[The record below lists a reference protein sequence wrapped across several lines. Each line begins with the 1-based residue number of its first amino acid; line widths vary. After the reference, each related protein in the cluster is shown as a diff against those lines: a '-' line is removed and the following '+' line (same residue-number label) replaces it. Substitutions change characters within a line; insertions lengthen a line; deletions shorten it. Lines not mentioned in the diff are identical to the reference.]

1 MSNTSTSDSLLNEL
15 MDIITNPLL
24 SRDDRQTRSHTLLQ
38 QDDIPVNSIRNGRTP
53 LTNAI
58 LFFQQNVVTQLLNR
72 EEIDVNLPDNFGS
85 TPLTVAVKLTV
96 TVAE

>member
-1 MSNTSTSDSLLNEL
+1 MSNTSTSDSLLNEF

-53 LTNAI
+53 LTNCHT
-58 LFFQQNVVTQLLNR
+58 FF
-72 EEIDVNLPDNFGS
+72 S
-85 TPLTVAVKLTV
+85 TKYCDPIIESRGDRCKFTR
-96 TVAE
+96 